1 MKLPGG
7 KDAWIPWSF
16 GAGFGA
22 FLLGGVVMSVIAVRS
37 DPGLVAG
44 APQRLAGSYI
54 LPIGPAPV
62 LELRV
67 SGRSA
72 AGVMV
77 EARIRS
83 PDGQPGSADTISGTL
98 RRATHA
104 LDDRPLTFEPQPD
117 GTWRAL
123 VTLPGGGTWEIAVQ
137 ARSAGA
143 VAHGSLRL

>member
-1 MKLPGG
+1 MRLPGG
-7 KDAWIPWSF
+7 RDAWIPWAF
-16 GAGFGA
+16 AAGFA
-22 FLLGGVVMSVIAVRS
+22 VFLLGSVALSVIAVRS

-67 SGRSA
+67 GGRSVD
-72 AGVMV
+72 GVVV
-77 EARIRS
+77 EARVQG
-83 PDGQPGSADTISGTL
+83 PDGRPALAEAVSGTL

-104 LDDRPLTFEPQPD
+104 RDDRPVVFEPASE
-117 GTWRAL
+117 GVWRA
-123 VTLPGGGTWEIAVQ
+123 VVAPAGGGIWEIAVQ

-143 VAHGSLRL
+143 VASGSLRL